1 MPDKDDPFFDMDDER
16 TIIKPNPGG
25 RRRSAPDQQ
34 AQGRPVR
41 RHDPD
46 GQIEL
51 TSRPGLNALEKSS
64 SILLN
69 LLSQIR
75 NTSSHPDP
83 TGLHKQ
89 LADEIQKFE
98 ATAQRE
104 GIAPETI
111 FIARYAL
118 CTTIDEFVMSTPW
131 GSGSIW
137 NQQSLLSMFHK
148 ETHGG
153 ERFFQMLK
161 KLSQDPARNIELLEL
176 LYVCL
181 ALGFQGRYRVS
192 RDGNNEL
199 AAIREDL
206 YSTIR
211 RHRDE
216 VEPALS
222 PHWQGL
228 DKSAMAKAPIMPAW
242 LAASLMVLIL
252 VGVFS
257 IWRLSLGNYADPVH
271 AKIMNIGH
279 EESLLPTRLLAPPAP
294 VNIPDPTPPRFRL
307 AEFLAPE
314 IGAGKVTVDE
324 LPDRIVVLIPGDN
337 LFDTGSEFINRE
349 YNPIIHRIA
358 EGLEQTSG
366 RIMVYGHSDN
376 VPIRNNRRF
385 SSNSAL
391 SQGRADSVVK
401 LLAPVVSKPGRLVAE
416 GLGESKPIASNA
428 DAAGRAKNRRVEIV
442 LLERARN

>member
-1 MPDKDDPFFDMDDER
+1 MPDKDDPFFDMDDEH

-25 RRRSAPDQQ
+25 RQRQAP
-34 AQGRPVR
+34 ASRPQP

-46 GQIEL
+46 QKVEITL
-51 TSRPGLNALEKSS
+51 RPGLNALEKSAS
-64 SILLN
+64 VLLN

-75 NTSSHPDP
+75 NTSSHPNP
-83 TGLHKQ
+83 TELHKQ

-118 CTTIDEFVMSTPW
+118 CSTIDEFVMSTPW
-131 GSGSIW
+131 GAASIW

-161 KLSQDPARNIELLEL
+161 KLSQDPARNIDLLEL
-176 LYVCL
+176 LFVCL

-192 RDGNNEL
+192 RDGSNEL

-206 YSTIR
+206 YQLIR
-211 RHRDE
+211 RQRDE

-228 DKSAMAKAPIMPAW
+228 DKSAMSKGPLIPAW
-242 LAASLMVLIL
+242 LAASLVILLL
-252 VGVFS
+252 VGIFS
-257 IWRLSLGNYADPVH
+257 WWRVNLGNYADPVH
-271 AKIMNIGH
+271 ARLMNIGN
-279 EESLLPTRLLAPPAP
+279 EETLLPTRLLAPAAP

-307 AEFLAPE
+307 AEFLSPE
-314 IGAGKVTVDE
+314 IAAGQVSVDE

-337 LFDTGSEFINRE
+337 LFKSGSEFVNSS
-349 YNPIIHRIA
+349 YDGIIRRIG
-358 EGLEQTSG
+358 EGLENTTG
-366 RIMVYGHSDN
+366 RIMIYGHSDN
-376 VPIRNNRRF
+376 VPIRRNRRF
-385 SSNSAL
+385 ASNSEL
-391 SQGRADSVVK
+391 SQGRAESVLRQLEQVI
-401 LLAPVVSKPGRLVAE
+401 SKPSRLVAE
-416 GLGESKPIASNA
+416 GLGESKPIASNDSA
-428 DAAGRAKNRRVEIV
+428 EGRARNRRVEIV
-442 LLERARN
+442 LLERAHGS